1 LGKEPIAM
9 LPMTRELADPAS
21 VGVDPERLSI
31 LVRRALHEVESGR
44 LPSCQIALAREGR
57 LVAFE
62 TAGEVAADVRYV
74 LQSAGRP
81 VLAAIAWKAL
91 SDGLF
96 DLDDR
101 VAEIIP
107 EFATNGKDA
116 VSVRH
121 VLNHTGGF
129 PMAPLGYPRHLDRDE
144 RLAAFSR
151 WRLDW
156 KPGSKLAFH
165 VTSSAWVIRELVE
178 RTSGMGIRDF
188 LREKITAPLGLT
200 LDLGPPVAEQGNV
213 ARYVCTDG
221 NQEDVVIDPW
231 GPWYLSQPEVLA
243 AGEPSHTAV
252 SSAADMVLLFQA
264 LYCSGV
270 WSPEAVAEG
279 TRVQVDMPL
288 SGDFG
293 GTGVRTRMGLF
304 LLIGSGGG
312 APAGAPGL
320 TASEA
325 TFGHTGAPTQMS
337 FHDPESG
344 ISFAFFTNGYPM
356 TGYDRTRGGTNQV
369 SVLGTLAFDCLAR

>member
-1 LGKEPIAM
+1 MI
-9 LPMTRELADPAS
+9 PMSRELSDAAS
-21 VGVDPERLSI
+21 VGVDPERLAI

-44 LPSCQIALAREGR
+44 LPSCQIALARKGR

-62 TAGEVAADVRYV
+62 TAGDAAPDTRYV

-91 SDGLF
+91 GDGLF
-96 DLDDR
+96 DLEDR
-101 VAEIIP
+101 VAKIIP

-116 VSVRH
+116 VSIRH
-121 VLNHTGGF
+121 VLSHTGGF
-129 PMAPLGYPRHLDRDE
+129 PMAPLGYPRHLERTD
-144 RLAAFSR
+144 RLAAFSK

-156 KPGSKLAFH
+156 EPGSKLAFH
-165 VTSSAWVIRELVE
+165 VTSSAWVVRELVE
-178 RTSGMGIRDF
+178 RTSGMEIRDF
-188 LREKITAPLGLT
+188 LRERITAPLGLS

-221 NQEDVVIDPW
+221 REEDVVIDPW
-231 GPWYLSQPEVLA
+231 GAWYLSQPEVLA

-252 SSAADMVLLFQA
+252 SSAADMALLFQA
-264 LYCSGV
+264 LYCSGL

-279 TRVQVDMPL
+279 TRVQVERPL

-293 GTGVRTRMGLF
+293 GTGISTRMGLF
-304 LLIGSGGG
+304 VLVGAGGG
-312 APAGAPGL
+312 APAGAPGP
-320 TASEA
+320 TASES

-337 FHDPESG
+337 FCDPETG
-344 ISFAFFTNGYPM
+344 ISFAFFTNGYPK
-356 TGYDRTRGGTNQV
+356 TGYDRSVGGNNQV